1 LIGFCDN
8 DWHRYVDDMKSTL
21 GYGFFFFLFFFYFY
35 LGLGAFTWCL
45 KKNQLVAGLSTEVE
59 YVAIGLGTQQVIWL

>member
-1 LIGFCDN
+1 MKLIGFCDN

-21 GYGFFFFLFFFYFY
+21 GYGFFFFFFN
-35 LGLGAFTWCL
+35 LDLGAFTWCL

-59 YVAIGLGTQQVIWL
+59 YVAIGLGTQQAIWL